1 MARIIVTEFMDR
13 TGVDLLSE
21 SHDVEYDPGLV
32 DDRARLIETA
42 EDAEALVVRNR
53 TQVDKELLERTPKLR
68 VVGRLGVG
76 LDNIAVDECADRGVG
91 VVTAGPANAAA
102 VAEYVIAA
110 LFALH
115 RPALL
120 RSHRIVEG
128 DWPRVESVGLEL
140 GGRTLG
146 LVGLGGTAQAVAS
159 RAAAL
164 GMNVIGFDP
173 YVDPAIDF
181 ITRFEEL
188 DGMLGTANAISVH
201 VPLVEETRNLID
213 RDRLAMLFPNS
224 VLVDAS
230 RGGVVNHEAVIDAL
244 RSGQLAGAALD
255 VFPNEPPDSEIYR
268 NVPNLILTPH
278 IAGLTEQSN
287 VRVAVAVAQAVVEK
301 LM

>member
-1 MARIIVTEFMDR
+1 MARVIVTEFMDR
-13 TGVDLLSE
+13 TGIDLLSD

-32 DDRARLIETA
+32 DDRALLVRA
-42 EDAEALVVRNR
+42 VADAEALVVRNR
-53 TQVDKELLERTPKLR
+53 TQVDKELLDAAPKLE

-76 LDNIAVDECADRGVG
+76 LDNIAVDECRSRGVD
-91 VVTAGPANAAA
+91 VVTAGAANAAA

-120 RSHRIVEG
+120 RSRRIVDGE
-128 DWPRVESVGLEL
+128 WPRVESVGLEL

-146 LVGLGGTAQAVAS
+146 LVGLGGTARAVGT

-164 GMNVIGFDP
+164 GMNVTGFDP
-173 YVDPAIDF
+173 YVEQPIDG
-181 ITRFEEL
+181 ITRFEDL
-188 DGMLGTANAISVH
+188 DGMLGSANAISVH

-213 RDRLAMLFPNS
+213 RDRLAMLFPGS

-230 RGGVVNHEAVIDAL
+230 RGGVVDHAAVVDAL

-255 VFPNEPPDSEIYR
+255 VFTTEPPDPEIYR
-268 NVPNLILTPH
+268 NTPNLILTPH

-287 VRVAVAVAQAVVEK
+287 VRVAVAVAHAVVER
-301 LM
+301 LV